1 MVERAL
7 PYLCP
12 LPQLQRLQWHR
23 QQLLTAAEAALRP
36 TQALQEVVHL
46 AALVLLVVVVA
57 VLVLVVLLVVE
68 VVVEWF
74 LVLVVVL
81 PEVIPVAHQ
90 STSPAISLV
99 DRTRSI
105 GPAPLA

>member
-57 VLVLVVLLVVE
+57 VLVLVVLLVV
-68 VVVEWF
+68 VAV